1 MNPPEVE
8 QLLRIDK
15 KLRREI
21 DIMAR
26 RSVAWLAAA
35 LALAFGLGVA
45 TGHLWR

>member
-8 QLLRIDK
+8 QLLRID

>member
-1 MNPPEVE
+1 VNPLEVE

-15 KLRREI
+15 LRREI
-21 DIMAR
+21 DTMAR

>member
-1 MNPPEVE
+1 VNPPEVE
-8 QLLRIDK
+8 QLLRID

>member
-8 QLLRIDK
+8 QLVRID